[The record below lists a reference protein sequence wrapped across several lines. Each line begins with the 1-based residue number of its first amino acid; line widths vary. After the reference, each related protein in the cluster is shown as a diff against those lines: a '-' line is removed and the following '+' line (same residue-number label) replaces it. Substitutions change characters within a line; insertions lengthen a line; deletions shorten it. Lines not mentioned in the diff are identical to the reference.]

1 MPPLVEIA
9 SSRASSPRYSPL
21 LGPASGSQKWES
33 NISEVD
39 EVDGGSAPST
49 SSMPPNPKQGG
60 VVNLLPH
67 YSHHPAPHRPTSLS
81 SSRSPNYRSEKER
94 LESFAGFPSS
104 TMDVRQLAAAGFWY
118 TKSVDIVR
126 CAFCNVEVGRWEEGD
141 NPIEEHKK
149 WSKNCSFLKHMDV
162 GNIPVDPSNPPPLP
176 PVDHSGYDE
185 CGIYNIKKSDNCP
198 IIPSLEKLGIQ
209 KRYNPA
215 HPSYATLDSRI
226 ESYKSWPIGLKLRPQ
241 ELAEAG
247 FFYTGLGD
255 KTICYQCGGGLKDWA
270 ETDEPWREHAL
281 YFSKCGHVVQTKGRE
296 FIAEVLGKRPATLT
310 PEEIRALAIPKE
322 YLSIVKHS
330 PPETAPSSLE
340 SEASTSSVTEES
352 VTNKKPQPVSDKPT
366 KTIDDAR
373 ACKICF
379 SEEIG
384 VAFLPCGHLVSCVN
398 CVPSLKTCAVC
409 REPFSATL
417 RVYLS

>member
-1 MPPLVEIA
+1 ME
-9 SSRASSPRYSPL
+9 
-21 LGPASGSQKWES
+21 
-33 NISEVD
+33 
-39 EVDGGSAPST
+39 T
-49 SSMPPNPKQGG
+49 MTPNPKQGG
-60 VVNLLPH
+60 VIGEVYLLPQH
-67 YSHHPAPHRPTSLS
+67 QPAPQHRPTSLP
-81 SSRSPNYRSEKER
+81 SRSLNYRSEKER
-94 LESFAGFPSS
+94 LESFAGFPSNA
-104 TMDVRQLAAAGFWY
+104 MDVRQLAAAGFWF
-118 TKSVDIVR
+118 TKSEDIVR

-141 NPIEEHKK
+141 DPIEEHKK
-149 WSKNCSFLKHMDV
+149 WSKNCSFLKRMEV

-176 PVDHSGYDE
+176 PVEHGGYDE

-198 IIPSLEKLGIQ
+198 VIPSLEKLGIQ

-215 HPSYATLDSRI
+215 HPAYTTLDARI

-255 KTICYQCGGGLKDWA
+255 KTICFQCGGGLKDWA

-281 YFSKCGHVVQTKGRE
+281 YFSKCGHVVQTKGRDY
-296 FIAEVLGKRPATLT
+296 IAEVLGKRPATLT

-322 YLSIVKHS
+322 YLNVVQQH
-330 PPETAPSSLE
+330 PLPEEESQASS
-340 SEASTSSVTEES
+340 SSSSRSSSSSTSEE
-352 VTNKKPQPVSDKPT
+352 PQPVSETPTKSIDKPT
-366 KTIDDAR
+366 KTIEDAR

-398 CVPSLKTCAVC
+398 CVPALKTCAVC
-409 REPFSATL
+409 REPFSATV